1 LKLNTKYPLFDNA
14 NIAESFSGVC
24 APLTQDL
31 VLKLYSDA
39 FNHLT
44 QTLALPPLE
53 NPVHFTEGRASYN
66 LNSLK
71 AFQSHGLRPLR
82 LSLRILFTLI
92 RLEKLSPDF
101 NLTTDAFL
109 RDQRQLC
116 DQLTEDSS
124 WTETQGELKRFIQ
137 ACPRFSELPLIN
149 DALAFFLT
157 QFLNRQQNE
166 TPSVLIEDAF
176 DSRTRSMLRSIRH
189 LQRAIE
195 NDLPIRLYLN
205 SCIETN
211 HFSFEMLKLR
221 NEEFSY
227 LLRDFLAEF
236 GDRCPNE
243 LKLETK
249 SYREYPLQFL
259 KVLLS
264 DPSKHQT
271 QITSTSQ
278 GILNRF
284 FVRKLRSSYA
294 LRESSSWMR
303 CRAFGILR
311 SYFLWFGERLKA
323 VGAIESKEDI
333 FYFKLSEIFS
343 LNSASG
349 DFREL
354 IMDRRVRAYDQN
366 EKQDPSSETRSSSVL
381 NGEACSGGP
390 EVGEVIVLKSEEDA
404 EARLTELSG
413 KIIVIPTAGP
423 GLIHI
428 LMRSKGLI
436 VEKGSIIAHSAILC
450 RELGIPAIW
459 NSKNACSN
467 LKDHQKIRIDG
478 QKGTIE
484 LISSQDDR

>member
-1 LKLNTKYPLFDNA
+1 M
-14 NIAESFSGVC
+14 C
-24 APLTQDL
+24 APLTQDI
-31 VLKLYSDA
+31 VLKLYSDVY
-39 FNHLT
+39 NHLP
-44 QTLALPPLE
+44 QSFALPPLKD
-53 NPVHFTEGRASYN
+53 PVQFHEGQAYYNLQALNLLEGRH
-66 LNSLK
+66 LLP
-71 AFQSHGLRPLR
+71 FR
-82 LSLRILFTLI
+82 LSIRFLLTFM
-92 RLEKLSPDF
+92 RLERLSPDF
-101 NLTTDAFL
+101 TQKTEIFL
-109 RDQRQLC
+109 RDERQLC
-116 DQLTEDSS
+116 EKLTPESS
-124 WTETQGELKRFIQ
+124 WTETQANLKRFFQ
-137 ACPRFSELPLIN
+137 ECPHHYELPLIN
-149 DALAFFLT
+149 DALSFFLT
-157 QFLNRQQNE
+157 QFLNRQFNG
-166 TPSVLIEDAF
+166 TPADLFKDAA
-176 DSRTRSMLRSIRH
+176 DSRTRSMLRSMRH
-189 LQRAIE
+189 LQGAIE
-195 NDLPIRLYLN
+195 HNLPIRLYLN

-221 NEEFSY
+221 DEDFSH
-227 LLRDFLAEF
+227 LLQDFLAEF

-249 SYREYPLQFL
+249 SYREYPIEFL
-259 KVLLS
+259 KILLS
-264 DPSKHQT
+264 EPSKHQT

-284 FVRKLRSSYA
+284 FVRKLKSSYA

-303 CRAFGILR
+303 CRAFGVLR
-311 SYFLWFGERLKA
+311 SYFLWFGERLCA
-323 VGAIESKEDI
+323 AGAIESKEDI
-333 FYFKLSEIFS
+333 FYFTMSEIFS

-354 IMDRRVRAYDQN
+354 IMDRRVRIYDQK
-366 EKQDPSSETRSSSVL
+366 EKNDLATAPSIHSDL
-381 NGEACSGGP
+381 KGLACSGFT

-404 EARLTELSG
+404 ESRLTELSG

-450 RELGIPAIW
+450 RELGIPAVW

-484 LISSQDDR
+484 LISSPDDR